1 MRVCLSALIV
11 VTVALSLPSCGISD
25 PSANTEDTFSNTLTV
40 RGTNVHNFSASKSG
54 EFSVK
59 ITAFS
64 PDSGS
69 IVGTGFGQP
78 SGVGS
83 CGLDPVYTTQAVL
96 NRTAITGPIYQKGA
110 YCIAVFDVGLLTAAQ
125 NYTLVVSHP

>member
-1 MRVCLSALIV
+1 MLHRVCATAV
-11 VTVALSLPSCGISD
+11 AVALSLPACGISD
-25 PSANTEDTFSNTLTV
+25 PSANREDTFSAMLTV
-40 RGTNVHNFSASKSG
+40 GGLNAHTFSASKSG

-59 ITAFS
+59 ITALS
-64 PDSGS
+64 PDSNS
-69 IVGTGFGQP
+69 IVGTGFGQA
-78 SGVGS
+78 SGGG
-83 CGLDPVYTTQAVL
+83 CALDPFYQNQRSSL